1 MAERVKI
8 DRERV
13 TSRTPAKNPP
23 QVNAPKADKGPGKI
37 YEIRLKVESHLSQPE
52 LVKRMTTSLVDKNY
66 SDFRFIVREVL

>member
-8 DRERV
+8 DRERAAG
-13 TSRTPAKNPP
+13 RMP
-23 QVNAPKADKGPGKI
+23 APKPDKGKI